1 LNFPHT
7 RPNSRAAF
15 GKLTLFACL
24 SFMVFSGAVFGAA
37 AGAAADSVIPP
48 GAQLAPPAAQSAVQ
62 QMPSINIP
70 QTTESIDKVRRL
82 EAEGEKFFE
91 SSLVEKALTKWQE
104 AYAMSIEM
112 KYADGEG
119 RALTNMSRVYL
130 DRGDWIKAKYLGEN
144 ALEVLGGGSDK
155 KGLGKARVALAQA
168 YFGLS
173 QNDLAGEQLGE
184 AIKSFTN
191 EEAGDAIEAA
201 KLLQLSG
208 QLLVRYGK
216 LREAI
221 QFFQQAGSY
230 YLQGNDPINAVR
242 LHITVASILEQS
254 GTYTAALEESQKA
267 ADISASQVKPNYQL
281 TVAALSSLGNSQYCL
296 GEYSK
301 ARATYENALTTAGK
315 MPPKD
320 FTLVS
325 RATLDLGYGHCLLA
339 TGDYDLARQY
349 FERCLPVFKSNNMS
363 TGAAQTYNGLGL
375 VHEYLGNRSKA
386 INYLQQALELQ
397 QLVRPPQ
404 TRLHIAVLQNLAFVE
419 SRNGAAR
426 DARTHLQ
433 AALPY
438 FQNGPKAA
446 DTIESLRLLEAR
458 NYAALGEIYYKLSD
472 AQQADASL
480 KKAISVATSINDDAS
495 LWRDYVNLARLQISQ
510 SDTGGAKESLASAL
524 SFFRSPQAGAFVS
537 SERLAFVSNHD
548 DLGHVM
554 VGLLARLGMGAEALL
569 ASEQLKEDLFCSNFI
584 RRGGAVKADDRDV
597 YNDLSNLKTHLRAA
611 ESFDLP
617 VKLVKEWQA
626 WLQRF
631 KTLTAQNRSL
641 ARLIGPVPN
650 HVADMVKAVQA
661 AKATFVEFSVGP
673 ESTTVFTLDASGRLS
688 ATVVPVNSKQ
698 LQTQVSS
705 LLALGTAAGESGQ
718 QSQSSIQKE
727 RSILQSLF
735 TELFPPAVRAAIP
748 KGPEQTICIVPD
760 GVLYNLPFASLVDD
774 NGKYFIETHTL
785 TTTASM
791 GALTDV
797 PAKYVSDNTVLIAN
811 AYQLPEADSIASAIP
826 AGDVLR
832 LNGKDADL
840 AELRDQGR
848 GKSALHFTG
857 RMSVLANNAFN
868 TVIPLYPPKKVT
880 ADSLFSTSLSN
891 DLAVFGD
898 CSINPRDTMGTS
910 VVTFGRGLNYAG
922 VRNMLLGFWQPS
934 DAARVALLQD
944 FYKQKVSGQSNAQA
958 LRKAELSAIARD
970 PAPHSW
976 AAFQLI
982 GPGY

>member
-1 LNFPHT
+1 MNFSHT
-7 RPNSRAAF
+7 RTNSRTSF
-15 GKLTLFACL
+15 GKLAL
-24 SFMVFSGAVFGAA
+24 SAFLATTVFSGAIFGAA

-48 GAQLAPPAAQSAVQ
+48 GAQLAPAAAEKAVQ
-62 QMPSINIP
+62 QMPTINIP

-82 EAEGEKFFE
+82 EAEGEKYFD

-168 YFGLS
+168 YFGLG

-230 YLQGNDPINAVR
+230 YLQGNDPVNAVR

-281 TVAALSSLGNSQYCL
+281 TVAALASLGNGQYCL

-301 ARATYENALTTAGK
+301 ARNTYEQALITAGK

-325 RATLDLGYGHCLLA
+325 RANLDLGYGHCLLA
-339 TGDYDLARQY
+339 VGDYDLARQY
-349 FERCLPVFKSNNMS
+349 FERCLPVYKSNNLS

-386 INYLQQALELQ
+386 IGYLQQALELQ
-397 QLVRPPQ
+397 QLVRPAQ

-419 SRNGAAR
+419 ARNGAAR

-433 AALPY
+433 AAVPY
-438 FQNGPKAA
+438 FQNGTKATE
-446 DTIESLRLLEAR
+446 TIESLRLLEAR
-458 NYAALGEIYYKLSD
+458 NYAALGEIFYKLSD
-472 AQQADASL
+472 AQQSDAAL

-510 SDTGGAKESLASAL
+510 SDTAGAKESLSSAL

-537 SERLAFVSNHD
+537 SERLAFVSSHD

-569 ASEQLKEDLFCSNFI
+569 ASEQLKEDLFSSNFI
-584 RRGGAVKADDRDV
+584 RRGAAVKGDDHDV
-597 YNDLSNLKTHLRAA
+597 FNDLSNLKTHLRAA

-617 VKLVKEWQA
+617 SKLVKEWQG

-631 KTLTAQNRSL
+631 KTLTTQNR
-641 ARLIGPVPN
+641 
-650 HVADMVKAVQA
+650 
-661 AKATFVEFSVGP
+661 
-673 ESTTVFTLDASGRLS
+673 
-688 ATVVPVNSKQ
+688 
-698 LQTQVSS
+698 
-705 LLALGTAAGESGQ
+705 GTGA
-718 QSQSSIQKE
+718 
-727 RSILQSLF
+727 F
-735 TELFPPAVRAAIP
+735 DRA
-748 KGPEQTICIVPD
+748 
-760 GVLYNLPFASLVDD
+760 
-774 NGKYFIETHTL
+774 
-785 TTTASM
+785 
-791 GALTDV
+791 
-797 PAKYVSDNTVLIAN
+797 
-811 AYQLPEADSIASAIP
+811 
-826 AGDVLR
+826 
-832 LNGKDADL
+832 
-840 AELRDQGR
+840 
-848 GKSALHFTG
+848 
-857 RMSVLANNAFN
+857 
-868 TVIPLYPPKKVT
+868 
-880 ADSLFSTSLSN
+880 
-891 DLAVFGD
+891 
-898 CSINPRDTMGTS
+898 CS
-910 VVTFGRGLNYAG
+910 
-922 VRNMLLGFWQPS
+922 
-934 DAARVALLQD
+934 
-944 FYKQKVSGQSNAQA
+944 
-958 LRKAELSAIARD
+958 
-970 PAPHSW
+970 
-976 AAFQLI
+976 
-982 GPGY
+982 

>member
-1 LNFPHT
+1 MNFPHT

-15 GKLTLFACL
+15 GKLAL
-24 SFMVFSGAVFGAA
+24 SAFLATTVFSGAVFGAS
-37 AGAAADSVIPP
+37 AGAAADSTIPA
-48 GAQLAPPAAQSAVQ
+48 GAQLAPPAAEKAVQ
-62 QMPSINIP
+62 QIPSINIP

-168 YFGLS
+168 YFGLA

-230 YLQGNDPINAVR
+230 YLQGNDPVNAVR

-267 ADISASQVKPNYQL
+267 ADIAASQVKPNYQL
-281 TVAALSSLGNSQYCL
+281 TVAALGSLGNGQYCL

-301 ARATYENALTTAGK
+301 ARNTYEQALITAGK
-315 MPPKD
+315 MPPKE
-320 FTLVS
+320 FTLVA
-325 RATLDLGYGHCLLA
+325 RANLDLGYGHCLLA
-339 TGDYDLARQY
+339 VGDYDLARQY
-349 FERCLPVFKSNNMS
+349 FERCLPVYKSNNLS

-375 VHEYLGNRSKA
+375 VHEYLGNRAKA

-419 SRNGAAR
+419 ARNGAAR

-433 AALPY
+433 AAIPY
-438 FQNGPKAA
+438 FQNGTKTE
-446 DTIESLRLLEAR
+446 TIESLRLLEAR
-458 NYAALGEIYYKLSD
+458 NYAALGEIFYKLSD
-472 AQQADASL
+472 AQQADTSL
-480 KKAISVATSINDDAS
+480 RKAIAVATSINDDAS
-495 LWRDYVNLARLQISQ
+495 LWRDYVNLARLQVSQ
-510 SDTGGAKESLASAL
+510 SDTNGAKESLASAL

-537 SERLAFVSNHD
+537 SERLAFVSSHD

-569 ASEQLKEDLFCSNFI
+569 ASEQLKEDLFSSNFI
-584 RRGGAVKADDRDV
+584 RRGGSVKADDRDV
-597 YNDLSNLKTHLRAA
+597 FNDLSSLKTHLRAA

-617 VKLVKEWQA
+617 NRLVKEWQG

-698 LQTQVSS
+698 LGAQVSS

-727 RSILQSLF
+727 RSVLQSLF
-735 TELFPPAVRAAIP
+735 SELFPPAVRAAIP

-760 GVLYNLPFASLVDD
+760 GVLYNLPFASLLDD
-774 NGKYFIETHTL
+774 NGKYFIESHTL

-797 PAKYVSDNTVLIAN
+797 PAKFSTDNTVLLAN
-811 AYQLPEADSIASAIP
+811 AYQSPEADSIASAIP
-826 AGDVLR
+826 AGDVTR

-840 AELRDQGR
+840 TELRDQGR

-868 TVIPLYPPKKVT
+868 TIIPLSPPKKVT
-880 ADSLFSTSLSN
+880 ADNLFSTSLGN

-898 CSINPRDTMGTS
+898 SSINPRDTMGTS

-922 VRNMLLGFWQPS
+922 VRNLLLGFWAPS

-944 FYKQKVSGQSNAQA
+944 FYKQKFSGQSYAQA
-958 LRKAELSAIARD
+958 LRKAELNAIARD

>member
-15 GKLTLFACL
+15 GKLAL
-24 SFMVFSGAVFGAA
+24 SAFLATAVLSGAVFGAA
-37 AGAAADSVIPP
+37 AGAAADSTIPP
-48 GAQLAPPAAQSAVQ
+48 GSQLAPPAAERAVQ
-62 QMPSINIP
+62 QIPSINIP

-82 EAEGEKFFE
+82 EVEGEKYFE
-91 SSLVEKALTKWQE
+91 GSLMEKALTKWQE

-119 RALTNMSRVYL
+119 RALTNMSRIYL

-168 YFGLS
+168 YFGLA

-230 YLQGNDPINAVR
+230 YLQGNDPVNAVR

-267 ADISASQVKPNYQL
+267 ADIAASQVKPNYQL
-281 TVAALSSLGNSQYCL
+281 TVAALGSLGNGQYCL

-301 ARATYENALTTAGK
+301 ARNTYEQALITAGK
-315 MPPKD
+315 MPPKE
-320 FTLVS
+320 FTLVA
-325 RATLDLGYGHCLLA
+325 RANLDLGYGHCLLA
-339 TGDYDLARQY
+339 VGDYDLARQY
-349 FERCLPVFKSNNMS
+349 FERCLPVYKGNNLS

-375 VHEYLGNRSKA
+375 VHEYLGNRAKA

-419 SRNGAAR
+419 ARNGAAR

-433 AALPY
+433 AAIPY
-438 FQNGPKAA
+438 FQNGTKTE
-446 DTIESLRLLEAR
+446 TIESLRLLEAR
-458 NYAALGEIYYKLSD
+458 NYAALGEIFYKLSD
-472 AQQADASL
+472 AQQADTSL
-480 KKAISVATSINDDAS
+480 RKAIAVATSINDDAS
-495 LWRDYVNLARLQISQ
+495 LWRDYVNLARLQVSE
-510 SDTGGAKESLASAL
+510 SDTTGAKESLASAL

-537 SERLAFVSNHD
+537 SERLAFVSSHD

-569 ASEQLKEDLFCSNFI
+569 ASEQLKEDLFSSNFI
-584 RRGGAVKADDRDV
+584 RRGGSVKADDRDV
-597 YNDLSNLKTHLRAA
+597 FNDLSSLKTHLRAA

-617 VKLVKEWQA
+617 NRLVKEWQG

-631 KTLTAQNRSL
+631 KTLTAQNRAL

-688 ATVVPVNSKQ
+688 ATVVPVNSNQ
-698 LQTQVSS
+698 LGAHWAPPLVNQDNRLSLRYRKNVQFFSHFSLSYSLLPCVPLFRRVRTRPSVSS
-705 LLALGTAAGESGQ
+705 LMACS
-718 QSQSSIQKE
+718 
-727 RSILQSLF
+727 
-735 TELFPPAVRAAIP
+735 
-748 KGPEQTICIVPD
+748 TICR
-760 GVLYNLPFASLVDD
+760 S
-774 NGKYFIETHTL
+774 H
-785 TTTASM
+785 
-791 GALTDV
+791 
-797 PAKYVSDNTVLIAN
+797 
-811 AYQLPEADSIASAIP
+811 
-826 AGDVLR
+826 R
-832 LNGKDADL
+832 L
-840 AELRDQGR
+840 
-848 GKSALHFTG
+848 
-857 RMSVLANNAFN
+857 
-868 TVIPLYPPKKVT
+868 
-880 ADSLFSTSLSN
+880 
-891 DLAVFGD
+891 
-898 CSINPRDTMGTS
+898 
-910 VVTFGRGLNYAG
+910 
-922 VRNMLLGFWQPS
+922 
-934 DAARVALLQD
+934 
-944 FYKQKVSGQSNAQA
+944 
-958 LRKAELSAIARD
+958 
-970 PAPHSW
+970 
-976 AAFQLI
+976 
-982 GPGY
+982 